1 VPAVDFALDEEH
13 QMIRRTVKEFAD
25 REVAPSAATW
35 EGEGRLPRH
44 IFDRMADLDLFGLPF
59 PEDCGGVGSDYLA
72 YALAVEEIG
81 RASASLGITY
91 AAHVSLG
98 VSPFYRFGT
107 PEQKRRWLLP
117 CARGEMLAAFAL
129 TEANAGSDAAAIET
143 RAVRDGDGWVINGS
157 KCFITNGSL
166 AGVVVIAAVTDR
178 AAGSRGISN
187 LVVPA
192 DTPGFRV
199 GSGYHKLGLKA
210 SDTVELAFEDCRV
223 PLDHVLGS
231 PGEGFR
237 QFLAILDGGRISIAA
252 LSVGIAQACLDASL
266 AYARQRI
273 QFGKPI
279 SSFQAIQFKLADM
292 ATEVELA
299 RLATWRAAW
308 LKDHGHPFT
317 REAAMAK
324 LYASE
329 ACVRAALEAVQI
341 HGGYGYMQEY
351 PVERYLRDA
360 KLMTI
365 GEGTSEIQRMVI
377 ARQLG
382 C

>member
-1 VPAVDFALDEEH
+1 MDFDLSEEH

-25 REVAPSAATW
+25 REVAPSAAGW
-35 EGEGRLPRH
+35 EQEGRLPAAILEAMRE
-44 IFDRMADLDLFGLPF
+44 LDLFGLPF
-59 PEDCGGVGSDYLA
+59 PDEYGGVGSDYLA

-81 RASASLGITY
+81 RASGSLGITY

-98 VSPFYRFGT
+98 TSPFYRFGS
-107 PEQKRRWLLP
+107 EDQKRRWLVP
-117 CARGEMLAAFAL
+117 CARGETLAAFAL
-129 TEANAGSDAAAIET
+129 TEPNAGSDAGGTET
-143 RAVRDGDGWVINGS
+143 RAIRDGDEWVINGS

-166 AGVVVIAAVTDR
+166 AGVVVITALTEKDK
-178 AAGSRGISN
+178 GTRGISN

-192 DTPGFRV
+192 GTPGFRV
-199 GSGYHKLGLKA
+199 TSSYHKLGLRA
-210 SDTVELAFEDCRV
+210 SDTVELHFDDCRV
-223 PLDHVLGS
+223 PADHLLGK

-237 QFLAILDGGRISIAA
+237 QFLQILDGGRISIAA

-266 AYARQRI
+266 TYARQRV

-308 LKDHGHPFT
+308 LKDRGRPFT

-329 ACVRAALEAVQI
+329 VCVRAALEAVQI
-341 HGGYGYMQEY
+341 HGGYGYMAEY

-365 GEGTSEIQRMVI
+365 GEGTSEIQRLVI